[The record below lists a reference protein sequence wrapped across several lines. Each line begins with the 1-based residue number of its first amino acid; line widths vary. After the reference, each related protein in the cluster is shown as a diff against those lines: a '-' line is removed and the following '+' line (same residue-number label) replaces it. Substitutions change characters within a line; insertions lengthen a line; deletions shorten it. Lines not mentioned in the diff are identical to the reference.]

1 MHGYAAI
8 LMQRDPNDGKQHPV
22 HYMSRKTT
30 ETQQRCSSYE
40 LEALAV
46 IEGFKKFRRYLL
58 GIHFKIITDCEA
70 FQKTLNKKDV
80 SAKVARW
87 ILFLQDFDYSIEH
100 RNGSRMQYVDALS
113 RNILFVDTE
122 LHTRI
127 KKAQEEDLGLK
138 TIRKILEDK
147 NEYEDYFLENG
158 IVYKGIEKKLVLPDI
173 MDIEIIKKA
182 HGIGHFGKK
191 KMKDII
197 EKDYYITKL
206 DSKIEK
212 VISACVPCLLASRK
226 LGKKE
231 GLLNPIDKGD
241 SPLDTLHCDHLG
253 PLDSTKKMYI
263 YILTIIDGYTKFV
276 WIYPVKTV
284 TSKETVRKLQQHQQD
299 YGNPRRIITDRGT
312 AFTGSEF
319 QEYCQE
325 EGIQHITI
333 TTGVPRGNGQVE
345 RMNSIIISTLTKM
358 CIEEP
363 GHWYKHVSKL
373 QRGINSTYQRSINTT
388 PFELLIGV
396 KLKLK
401 EDLCIL
407 QFLKEQS
414 RREFIDG
421 REELR
426 REAKAQIL
434 RVQEENIKT
443 YNKKRKE
450 GEKYKKGDLVA
461 IQRTQFGNALK
472 LKPKF
477 FGPYQITRELGKDRY
492 EVQKV
497 DRGKEGPIKTM
508 SSSDYMKRWP

>member
-1 MHGYAAI
+1 MFQQKWLVGY
-8 LMQRDPNDGKQHPV
+8 
-22 HYMSRKTT
+22 YSYKT
-30 ETQQRCSSYE
+30 
-40 LEALAV
+40 
-46 IEGFKKFRRYLL
+46 
-58 GIHFKIITDCEA
+58 
-70 FQKTLNKKDV
+70 
-80 SAKVARW
+80 
-87 ILFLQDFDYSIEH
+87 DYSIEH
-100 RNGSRMQYVDALS
+100 RNGSRMQHVDALS

-147 NEYEDYFLENG
+147 DEYEDYFLENG

-253 PLDSTKKMYI
+253 PLDATKKMYN

-284 TSKETVRKLQQHQQD
+284 TAKETVQKLQQHQQD

-333 TTGVPRGNGQVE
+333 TTGVPRGNSQVE

-373 QRGINSTYQRSINTT
+373 QRVINSTYQRSINTT

-407 QFLKEQS
+407 QFLEEES

-421 REELR
+421 IEE
-426 REAKAQIL
+426 
-434 RVQEENIKT
+434 
-443 YNKKRKE
+443 
-450 GEKYKKGDLVA
+450 
-461 IQRTQFGNALK
+461 F
-472 LKPKF
+472 
-477 FGPYQITRELGKDRY
+477 
-492 EVQKV
+492 
-497 DRGKEGPIKTM
+497 
-508 SSSDYMKRWP
+508 